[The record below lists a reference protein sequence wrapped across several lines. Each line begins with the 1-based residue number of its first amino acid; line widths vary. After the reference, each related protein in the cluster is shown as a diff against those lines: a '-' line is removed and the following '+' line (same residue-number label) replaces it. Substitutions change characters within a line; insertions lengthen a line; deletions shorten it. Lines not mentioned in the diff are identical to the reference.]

1 MVLRE
6 LIKSLEIVE
15 AKGNLDREITGI
27 AYHSREV
34 KPGYI
39 FVGISGFKT
48 DGHRFIPEALARG
61 AAAVVVEKKIDEFPG
76 TVIEVT
82 NTRQSLAALAA
93 HFYHYPSSRLKVV
106 GVTGTNGK
114 TTTTYLIEGILRS
127 AGFKVG
133 LMGTVVY
140 RMEEEKMVAQRT
152 TPESLDIEQFLSQLV
167 NRGVHYAVME
177 VSSHAL
183 ELERVSQINFDVG
196 VFTNLTRDHLDF
208 HGDFERYFAAKQKLF
223 RALEKPGNKKDSC
236 LAVVNIDD
244 PYGERIA
251 RESRVKVVTFG
262 MEKEALIQ
270 AEDIQLH
277 SQGINFRLKY
287 SREETDLNLK
297 LLGRYN
303 VYNALAAAAVGIS
316 QNLPWKVIKSGLE
329 KVVRIPGRFEPVEGK
344 QKFQVIVDYAH
355 TPDALYH
362 VLQTIR
368 ELEPRQLITVFGCG
382 GERDRTKRPLM
393 GEVAVKMSD
402 LVVITSD
409 NPRGEDPYQIIEEI
423 KSGIAPN
430 RVEGKDYVIIPERE
444 EAIHYALDRAEEGDW
459 VLIAG
464 KGHEN
469 YQIIGDCAIPFS
481 DREVAQKILADM
493 GF

>member
-1 MVLRE
+1 MVLRQ
-6 LIKSLEIVE
+6 LVNSLKIV
-15 AKGNLDREITGI
+15 AVKGNLDGDITGI

-39 FVGISGFKT
+39 FVCIPGFKT

-61 AAAVVVEKKIDEFPG
+61 AVAVVVEKRIDEFPG

-93 HFYHYPSSRLKVV
+93 RFYHYPSSRLKVV

-114 TTTTYLIEGILRS
+114 TTTTYLIEEILRT

-140 RMEEEKMVAQRT
+140 RIEEEKILAQRT
-152 TPESLDIEQFLSQLV
+152 TPESLDLEQFLSQLV

-183 ELERVSQINFDVG
+183 ELERVSQIEFDVG

-208 HGDFERYFAAKQKLF
+208 HVDFEHYFAAKQKLF
-223 RALEKPGNKKDSC
+223 RILEKPGNKMGSRV
-236 LAVVNIDD
+236 AVVNIDN

-251 RESRVKVVTFG
+251 QESRVKVITFG
-262 MEKEALIQ
+262 VEKDVLVR
-270 AEDIQLH
+270 AEDIRLH
-277 SQGINFRLKY
+277 HQGINFRLKY
-287 SREETDLNLK
+287 SGEETTLNLK
-297 LLGRYN
+297 LLGRHN

-316 QNLPWKVIKSGLE
+316 QNLPMEVMKSGLE
-329 KVVRIPGRFEPVEGK
+329 KVERIPGRFELVEGG

-368 ELEPRQLITVFGCG
+368 ELKSRQLITVFGCG

-402 LVVITSD
+402 LVVITFD

-423 KSGIAPN
+423 KSGIPSN
-430 RVEGKDYVIIPERE
+430 REEGKDYVIIPERE
-444 EAIHYALDRAEEGDW
+444 EAIHYALHQAEEGDW

-469 YQIIGDCAIPFS
+469 YQIIGDLTIPFN
-481 DREVAQKILADM
+481 DREVVRKILADM
-493 GF
+493 EF